1 MSIIRNGGL
10 GKKQGSSE
18 QGRQGRQGRQGG
30 QGGIIKPVSPLSFPS
45 SSSKLSLVHAP
56 CPIPNAQFDFFHR
69 TPLELGI
76 KPARRESISTASR
89 VALAKA
95 LNVASMM

>member
-1 MSIIRNGGL
+1 MCQLSEIGDWGRSKGA
-10 GKKQGSSE
+10 GSSE
-18 QGRQGRQGRQGG
+18 QGRQGSREGRGAEE
-30 QGGIIKPVSPLSFPS
+30 KRSYSKFSPLCPSASFQ
-45 SSSKLSLVHAP
+45 
-56 CPIPNAQFDFFHR
+56 CPMPNAQFDSFHR

-76 KPARRESISTASR
+76 KPARRGSISTASR

>member
-1 MSIIRNGGL
+1 MCQLSRTEDWGRSKGA
-10 GKKQGSSE
+10 GEAGE
-18 QGRQGRQGRQGG
+18 QRSCS
-30 QGGIIKPVSPLSFPS
+30 KFFPLCPS
-45 SSSKLSLVHAP
+45 ASLPLFDAQP
-56 CPIPNAQFDFFHR
+56 PMPNLTPFHR

-76 KPARRESISTASR
+76 KPARRGSISTAWR